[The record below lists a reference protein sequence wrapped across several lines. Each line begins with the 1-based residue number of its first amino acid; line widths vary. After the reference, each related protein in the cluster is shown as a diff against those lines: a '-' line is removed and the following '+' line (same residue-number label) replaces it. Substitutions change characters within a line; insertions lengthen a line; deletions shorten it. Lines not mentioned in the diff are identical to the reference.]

1 MRSPAQGNAVRLRS
15 GPATVTGNGSQ
26 DTCSEGRMLCAAFL
40 IQKMKDLKGAAG
52 SLLFLYKGVSL
63 C

>member
-1 MRSPAQGNAVRLRS
+1 MPQRPRHCDRKEVRRPARGKGCYAR
-15 GPATVTGNGSQ
+15 
-26 DTCSEGRMLCAAFL
+26 AFL